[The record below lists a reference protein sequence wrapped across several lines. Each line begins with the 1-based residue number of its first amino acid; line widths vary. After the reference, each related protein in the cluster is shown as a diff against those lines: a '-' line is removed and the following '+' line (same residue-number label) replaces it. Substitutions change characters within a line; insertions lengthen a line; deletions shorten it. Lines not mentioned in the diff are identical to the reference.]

1 MGWRCRRGGCRAG
14 VKRPMRGDTF
24 LFEQFLPML
33 GKAGLT
39 GAEIRRLTQENPARA
54 FTVRRRP
61 KSGQA

>member
-24 LFEQFLPML
+24 LFERFLPVL

-54 FTVRRRP
+54 FRVRRHG
-61 KSGQA
+61 KSGRA